1 MKKADII
8 KEANKNQCFVWDLVY
23 LLEEEGKIA
32 KTNQLRK
39 PAVYISETQQL
50 IDLSDTETLII
61 ERESAVGP
69 IVDYRLLTYDLVHW
83 TVKGGYHPFH

>member
-23 LLEEEGKIA
+23 FLEEEGKIA

-69 IVDYRLLTYDLVHW
+69 IVDYRLITYDLAHW
-83 TVKGGYHPFH
+83 TAKGGYHPFH

>member
-8 KEANKNQCFVWDLVY
+8 KEANKGHCAAWDLVY
-23 LLEEEGKIA
+23 FLEEEGKIA
-32 KTNQLRK
+32 KTNQIRK

-69 IVDYRLLTYDLVHW
+69 IVNYRLITYDLAHW
-83 TVKGGYHPFH
+83 TVEGAYHPFH

>member
-69 IVDYRLLTYDLVHW
+69 IVDYRLITYDLAHW